1 MVLKLDPYTKD
12 YVRTKVNVWN
22 PTVANLTLMAL
33 GSSAPEILLNTIETV
48 STLGD
53 TPGELGPST
62 IVGSAAFN
70 FLMITGFSI
79 YAVNEA
85 NDGRSK
91 QEIESSGTVRGV
103 KKVNDTGVFAITTVW
118 SIIAYIWLYI
128 VLSDGFVEEWEAYLT
143 LGFFFILI
151 IMAYIADCVRRKK
164 QEKLEEEKALEKA
177 HQSAEQGPTSAFK
190 GTFNN
195 VRTLE
200 VIDFYSMLV
209 PLEQGKEVAA
219 KDQQVTNEMREFL
232 QAEFGTTKVSEVDK
246 ELLKIKLNGPALIER
261 VGYRQAVSVNSKK
274 EAIAKGAVLRRE
286 NKSAS
291 RIDDALKNTKFGF
304 SCLHYSVS
312 EAAGALRIKVFNKSK
327 SAGSVHFRTVDGDA
341 VAGEDYVEN
350 IDKLEF
356 KSGQSEAEIV
366 VQIIDDEGW
375 EPDEDFYVELYDA
388 ATGNR
393 LIGEDTRTRIT
404 ILDDDKPGMLVFEE
418 KKALRHPANES
429 ECKVVVNRVHGT
441 DGEISVKYK
450 TVLLGANE
458 HQAKPGIDFEP
469 VEGVLTFKHTES

>member
-128 VLSDGFVEEWEAYLT
+128 VLSDGLVEEWEAYLT

-177 HQSAEQGPTSAFK
+177 HQNAEQGPTSAFK

-200 VIDFYSMLV
+200 VIDFYKMLV
-209 PLEQGKEVAA
+209 PLEQG
-219 KDQQVTNEMREFL
+219 
-232 QAEFGTTKVSEVDK
+232 
-246 ELLKIKLNGPALIER
+246 
-261 VGYRQAVSVNSKK
+261 
-274 EAIAKGAVLRRE
+274 
-286 NKSAS
+286 
-291 RIDDALKNTKFGF
+291 
-304 SCLHYSVS
+304 
-312 EAAGALRIKVFNKSK
+312 
-327 SAGSVHFRTVDGDA
+327 
-341 VAGEDYVEN
+341 
-350 IDKLEF
+350 
-356 KSGQSEAEIV
+356 
-366 VQIIDDEGW
+366 
-375 EPDEDFYVELYDA
+375 
-388 ATGNR
+388 
-393 LIGEDTRTRIT
+393 
-404 ILDDDKPGMLVFEE
+404 
-418 KKALRHPANES
+418 
-429 ECKVVVNRVHGT
+429 
-441 DGEISVKYK
+441 
-450 TVLLGANE
+450 
-458 HQAKPGIDFEP
+458 
-469 VEGVLTFKHTES
+469 